1 MIGTTREERRWFVK
15 AIAQGLVEWMGAAEP
30 PVPVEE
36 MLRHPPGVYRR
47 DFGVVDMYSNL
58 WDATFARPP
67 SRRGSVFVRIDLP
80 PAARRYA
87 LAREALSA
95 VVTSE
100 HGKRLGLHELLV
112 EELPQVGEEFAGHL
126 LAPDRM
132 VAAYRARGGG
142 AEEFART
149 FGIPAELA
157 QRRWEEVS
165 ADIV

>member
-1 MIGTTREERRWFVK
+1 MIGTTREERRWFIRAV
-15 AIAQGLVEWMGAAEP
+15 AQGLVDWMGVAEP

-80 PAARRYA
+80 PAKRRYA

-100 HGKRLGLHELLV
+100 HGRRLGLDGMLL
-112 EELPQVGEEFAGHL
+112 EELPRAGEEFAGHL

-132 VAAYRARGGG
+132 VAAYRARGGD
-142 AEEFART
+142 AEGLAEA
-149 FGIPAELA
+149 FGIPQELA
-157 QRRWEEVS
+157 QRRWQEVN
-165 ADIV
+165 AEIA